1 MLVIMQSTH
10 HQNMIKL
17 NKHIPFLSTT
27 NTVVLVFRSVKICSK
42 RYNQT
47 TTAFSL
53 PVEKQTLHLS
63 LLILPSLIF
72 PMRLSNVQM
81 PFSQATKLCTLH

>member
-1 MLVIMQSTH
+1 MQCTH

-27 NTVVLVFRSVKICSK
+27 NTAVLAFWSVKICSK
-42 RYNQT
+42 KYNQT

-63 LLILPSLIF
+63 LLILPILIL

-81 PFSQATKLCTLH
+81 DISQAKKLCTLH

>member
-1 MLVIMQSTH
+1 MQCTH

-27 NTVVLVFRSVKICSK
+27 NTAVLAFRSVKICSK
-42 RYNQT
+42 KCNQT
-47 TTAFSL
+47 ATAFSL

-63 LLILPSLIF
+63 LLILPILILR
-72 PMRLSNVQM
+72 MRLSNVQM
-81 PFSQATKLCTLH
+81 AFSQATKLCTLH